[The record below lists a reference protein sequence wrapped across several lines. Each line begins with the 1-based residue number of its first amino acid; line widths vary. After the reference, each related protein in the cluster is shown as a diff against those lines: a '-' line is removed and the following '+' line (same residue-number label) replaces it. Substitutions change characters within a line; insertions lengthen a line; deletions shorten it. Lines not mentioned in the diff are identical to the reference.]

1 MRFKREEAFRFQ
13 FQKPLQGSI
22 KLIKE
27 NGAAAN
33 SESSRIEIMDVS
45 PNGIK
50 FHSPINFAIHEKKYL
65 LEITFELENR
75 LLHIL
80 GEPVW
85 KKPSGSQ
92 FTYGFNGL
100 DNKSTKQE
108 IIEALKDYSKR
119 IYLETKKNM
128 K

>member
-13 FQKPLQGSI
+13 FQKPLHGSI
-22 KLIKE
+22 KVIKE
-27 NGAAAN
+27 NGANVDSISN
-33 SESSRIEIMDVS
+33 SIDILDVS

-50 FHSPINFAIHEKKYL
+50 FVSPINLAIREKQYL

-75 LLHIL
+75 YLHIL
-80 GEPVW
+80 GEAVW
-85 KKPSGSQ
+85 KKENGSN
-92 FTYGFNGL
+92 FTYGFIGM

-108 IIEALKDYSKR
+108 VIDTLKHYSKR
-119 IYLETKKNM
+119 IFLETKRNM